1 MTDLPSPFLPP
12 LPQSDEGAGSP
23 DSEWPA
29 DVNLPPLAKGE
40 ESALISASVLT
51 SEKVKKKRPAKGSLP
66 TDESASKE
74 EITDSAAEPTADL
87 AADSSRESTENA
99 AKADSQASVSL
110 KDMVAA
116 VEEQPD
122 VEAKLTVAIAFMERA
137 MGQKDSPDFRTF
149 YALRK
154 ICQELFRGS
163 VAAGLRQKLW
173 GRYSELQDEARRLKQ
188 ILDEESDFAVEQ
200 IEIAVKGLE
209 EELRD
214 LPKLLEQAP
223 ELPLSATV
231 KALKETFEEYV
242 SMQKELQLLN
252 ACAARIHSLR
262 KELMRTPMRIGQKN
276 RFFHRLSVA
285 GDAVFPRRKEL
296 MGLISTRFLADV
308 ETFSKD
314 LLAKENLSEMVF
326 FLREEVKAFQH
337 YAKLFTLNPKAFNRV
352 RAELGACWEKLR
364 EAEKEHRKERA
375 KLRVVSQANM
385 QKVEA
390 ELEEAN
396 SAFTAGTLTVD
407 EGKQKVDGWISSM
420 RTLELDRD
428 AFRLLQGKVRTFREK
443 LLDTL
448 RSAEELR
455 QREQKAREQERRAAL
470 LLLRE
475 QVDRLIHGAP
485 SFTSEALAKEYTA
498 LAAQIEQSTAQRAEK
513 LELQRRLRPIRD
525 AITEKKAQELLALP
539 PETREVAQQLHA
551 LLESHLQQRNEI
563 RTQLE
568 EYRAQQSLS
577 GQNFAQAL
585 TLREQ
590 VQEEKERL
598 ARLDAVIEEIATK
611 LADIAG

>member
-1 MTDLPSPFLPP
+1 MTDLPSSFASPS
-12 LPQSDEGAGSP
+12 PQSDEGAGSLGSELSHGENLNALAKTEEP
-23 DSEWPA
+23 DSSSTGVASLEKSKRKKPA
-29 DVNLPPLAKGE
+29 KHSAQE
-40 ESALISASVLT
+40 EISAI
-51 SEKVKKKRPAKGSLP
+51 
-66 TDESASKE
+66 KE
-74 EITDSAAEPTADL
+74 ENAEKKIELSEDATK
-87 AADSSRESTENA
+87 TH
-99 AKADSQASVSL
+99 SQTNVSL
-110 KDMVAA
+110 KDMIAA

-137 MGQKDSPDFRTF
+137 MSQKDSPDFRTF

-154 ICQELFRGS
+154 ICQDLFRGS

-209 EELRD
+209 EELSD
-214 LPKLLEQAP
+214 LPKLLKQAP
-223 ELPLSATV
+223 DLPLTATV
-231 KALKETFEEYV
+231 KALKESFTEYA

-296 MGLISTRFLADV
+296 MGSISTRFLSDV
-308 ETFSKD
+308 EAFSKD

-337 YAKLFTLNPKAFNRV
+337 YAKFFTLNPKAFNRV
-352 RAELGACWEKLR
+352 RTELGACWEKLR

-375 KLRVVSQANM
+375 KLRVVSQANVE
-385 QKVEA
+385 KVEA
-390 ELEEAN
+390 EIEEAN
-396 SAFTAGTLTVD
+396 TSFTAGMLTVD
-407 EGKQKVDGWISSM
+407 EGKKKVDGWIASM

-428 AFRLLQGKVRTFREK
+428 AFRQLQGKVRGFKEK
-443 LLDTL
+443 MLDTL

-455 QREQKAREQERRAAL
+455 QREQKAREQERKAAL

-475 QVDRLIHGAP
+475 QIDRLVHGAA
-485 SFTSEALAKEYTA
+485 SLTSEVLSKEYTA
-498 LAAQIEQSTAQRAEK
+498 LAAQIEQSSAQRVEK
-513 LELQRRLRPIRD
+513 LDLQKHLRLVRD

-539 PETREVAQQLHA
+539 PETREVTQQLHA
-551 LLESHLQQRNEI
+551 LLETHLQQRNEI
-563 RTQLE
+563 RAQLE
-568 EYRAQQSLS
+568 DYRGQQSLS
-577 GQNFAQAL
+577 GQNFAKAL
-585 TLREQ
+585 ALREQ
-590 VQEEKERL
+590 IQEEKERL
-598 ARLDAVIEEIATK
+598 DRLDALIEEIATK
-611 LADIAG
+611 LADISG

>member
-1 MTDLPSPFLPP
+1 MTDQPSSIVPPDAQPDEAADSPSSELSIEHDLPP
-12 LPQSDEGAGSP
+12 CIQGEDSATLIVSALLAAEEGAVKIDEIS
-23 DSEWPA
+23 DS
-29 DVNLPPLAKGE
+29 
-40 ESALISASVLT
+40 
-51 SEKVKKKRPAKGSLP
+51 
-66 TDESASKE
+66 
-74 EITDSAAEPTADL
+74 ADL
-87 AADSSRESTENA
+87 ADENDTSHTEDATDSDSATAESVPA
-99 AKADSQASVSL
+99 MPAKASVAL
-110 KDMVAA
+110 TEMLAA
-116 VEEQPD
+116 MEEQPD
-122 VEAKLTVAIAFMERA
+122 VEAKLTVGIAFMERA
-137 MGQKDSPDFRTF
+137 MSQKDSPDFRTF

-154 ICQELFRGS
+154 ICQDLFRGS

-188 ILDEESDFAVEQ
+188 IIDEESKFAVEQ

-214 LPKLLEQAP
+214 LPTLLEQAP
-223 ELPLSATV
+223 DLNLTATV
-231 KALKETFEEYV
+231 RALQETFGEYV

-296 MGLISTRFLADV
+296 MGRISVQFLLDV
-308 ETFSKD
+308 EKFSKE
-314 LLAKENLSEMVF
+314 LLAKENLSDNVF

-337 YAKLFTLNPKAFNRV
+337 YAKLFTLNPKTFNRV
-352 RAELGACWEKLR
+352 RAELGTCWEKLR

-375 KLRVVSQANM
+375 KLRAASQGNVK
-385 QKVEA
+385 QVEEELAAA
-390 ELEEAN
+390 EA
-396 SAFTAGTLTVD
+396 AFAAGTLTVD
-407 EGKQKVDGWISSM
+407 EGKKKVDDCFALM

-428 AFRLLQGKVRTFREK
+428 SLRFLQGKLRQFREK
-443 LLDTL
+443 LLDSV

-455 QREQKAREQERRAAL
+455 DREKKALEQERRNKLIA
-470 LLLRE
+470 LRE
-475 QVDRLIHGAP
+475 QLDRLVHGA
-485 SFTSEALAKEYTA
+485 SSLTAEILAKEMASMT
-498 LAAQIEQSTAQRAEK
+498 AQIEQSTAQRAEK
-513 LELQRRLRPIRD
+513 LELQKRLRPIRD

-563 RTQLE
+563 RAQLE
-568 EYRAQQSLS
+568 EYRSQQSLS
-577 GQNFAQAL
+577 GQNFIQAL

-590 VQEEKERL
+590 IDEEKIRL
-598 ARLDAVIEEIATK
+598 SRLDAVIEEIAAK